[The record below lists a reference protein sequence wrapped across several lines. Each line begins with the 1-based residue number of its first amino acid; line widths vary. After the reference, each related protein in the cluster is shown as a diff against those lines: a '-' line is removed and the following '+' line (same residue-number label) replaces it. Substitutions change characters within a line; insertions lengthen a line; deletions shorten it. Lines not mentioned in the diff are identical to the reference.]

1 MKQKW
6 TRVLRRM
13 MAVWLLS
20 CLLNGMALADVIL
33 TRDTDAMLPDGQH
46 LLTLPAGMIS
56 QTPDGDETNLK
67 GVFLREPDL
76 EMLVF
81 AYRANGATVEGLAEA
96 LKEAGREAQVREID
110 GQMFLVYQDRDEAD
124 GTPCVGYSYLYKDWM
139 IEISFFYSSQE
150 AADLT
155 KTIMESFRE

>member
-1 MKQKW
+1 MRSGW
-6 TRVLRRM
+6 SRGILGI
-13 MAVWLLS
+13 LLCL
-20 CLLNGMALADVIL
+20 CLLGGNAGADVIL

-46 LLTLPAGMIS
+46 MLTLPAGMVS

-81 AYRANGATVEGLAEA
+81 AYPANGATVEALAEA
-96 LKEAGREAQVREID
+96 LTQAGRDAQVRSID
-110 GQMFLVYQDRDEAD
+110 GEHFLVYRDRDEAD
-124 GTPCVGYSYLYKDWM
+124 GAPCVGYSYLYRDWM

-155 KTIMESFRE
+155 KTIMESFRQ